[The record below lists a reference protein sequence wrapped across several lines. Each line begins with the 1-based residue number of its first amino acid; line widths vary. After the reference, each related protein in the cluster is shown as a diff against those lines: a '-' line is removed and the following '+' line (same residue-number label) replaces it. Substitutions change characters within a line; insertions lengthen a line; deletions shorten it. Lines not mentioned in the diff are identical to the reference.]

1 MPSRFTHNSIF
12 ILPWTRKFVWIKR
25 GGCVD
30 IWHSYN
36 PSSLLFVSAIRSRQL
51 FGYWKSTLNR
61 GSPLYVCVPTVNN
74 CKCSSFRSR
83 FTHETYR
90 CAHDKIHCERTQRSK
105 EEKSD
110 IRKKNEKRNINI
122 SLYEQLKLTKMF
134 GLLVTVLSCSNRMR
148 QSRYASLPTLAVTF
162 CVLPP
167 LVSKC
172 GPYLQMKQKNIAH
185 KLHVWF
191 LWIETYKENKIWYAI

>member
-1 MPSRFTHNSIF
+1 MLLLFFFLRLLSIVLCRTFATKHANAFESILVITWRWASLRNAMPSRFTHNSIF

-110 IRKKNEKRNINI
+110 IRKKKRKKKHK
-122 SLYEQLKLTKMF
+122 Y
-134 GLLVTVLSCSNRMR
+134 LSVWTIEIDEN
-148 QSRYASLPTLAVTF
+148 VWTF
-162 CVLPP
+162 SYGFIL
-167 LVSKC
+167 
-172 GPYLQMKQKNIAH
+172 
-185 KLHVWF
+185 
-191 LWIETYKENKIWYAI
+191 